1 MWSFRS
7 IAWGTQSG
15 RRNSHLEMC
24 LEISQTN
31 IVSIHWLPSNKFISV
46 HRTTRLISPVPFS
59 SFWNRDKCNWDISE
73 PQHDHI
79 PLAPSTGMKTWKWG
93 GGCKI
98 ATIPGRPEAQAWS
111 SLCASRGYIAF
122 HLSCAGPSGRQGP
135 FMDSQRDPNA
145 NDEGLSSLGFTG
157 APEILKSSWQTA
169 DSQSY

>member
-93 GGCKI
+93 GGVKLLQSR
-98 ATIPGRPEAQAWS
+98 GDLKLRPEALSVPLVATLPFICPVRALQVDRAPSWIAKGIPM
-111 SLCASRGYIAF
+111 LMMRGWV
-122 HLSCAGPSGRQGP
+122 L
-135 FMDSQRDPNA
+135 
-145 NDEGLSSLGFTG
+145 
-157 APEILKSSWQTA
+157 
-169 DSQSY
+169 